1 MCKFKEAN
9 FFFSF
14 FISSVDLT
22 VHVKLTLDVTLDF
35 ENVLWNVFFFSSF
48 LYEWERLLS
57 CLLLTFSCTHT
68 KIWFSG
74 CALLESTEPR
84 SLCFFC
90 FRLREDFPPLETDP
104 GHSRHPAH
112 LPPKHNQRGSQVQ
125 SSALLL
131 WCQSVI
137 TSPLIFFSFFYLKWA
152 ANRKRRLSFFISSL
166 KVKSSWILAPGVG
179 I

>member
-9 FFFSF
+9 FFFF
-14 FISSVDLT
+14 FFLYLLCWFDRTRQTNIGRHSG
-22 VHVKLTLDVTLDF
+22 
-35 ENVLWNVFFFSSF
+35 LWKRAVECFFFSSF
-48 LYEWERLLS
+48 LYEWELLLS

-74 CALLESTEPR
+74 CALLESTEPH

-137 TSPLIFFSFFYLKWA
+137 TSPLIFFFFYLKWA
-152 ANRKRRLSFFISSL
+152 ANRKRGLSFFYKLS
-166 KVKSSWILAPGVG
+166 
-179 I
+179 